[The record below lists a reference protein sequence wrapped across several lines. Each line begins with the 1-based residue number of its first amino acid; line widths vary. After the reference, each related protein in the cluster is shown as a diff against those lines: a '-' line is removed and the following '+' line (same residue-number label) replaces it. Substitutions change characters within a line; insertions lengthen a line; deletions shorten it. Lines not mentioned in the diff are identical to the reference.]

1 MKKNKIL
8 KVITFIVLA
17 IVLSAST
24 IAGYVYFALPSNEP
38 VAALEIESTPA
49 RLARGEY
56 LATHVAVCVDCH
68 STRDWSVYSGPIV
81 PGTYGMG
88 GEIMDHSK
96 GFPGDIHVPNI
107 TPAALKNWTDGDL
120 LKAITTGVNKDGK
133 ALFPLM
139 AYPRFGKMDKED
151 IYSIIT
157 YIRSLKPIENV
168 VAKTT
173 LDFPVNLINNTLP
186 EAAHFSKLPD
196 ENNTLEYGAYLVN
209 AAGCV
214 DCHSVTEK
222 GKIVAGTEFGGGM
235 EFPQPA
241 GIIRSS
247 NITSNK
253 ENGIG
258 NLSKEDFVN
267 RFKAY
272 TDSSYKIQKLTAQ
285 DINTPMPWM
294 MYAGMKTS
302 DLEAIYSYL
311 GSLKPINHLVVKESL
326 SKK

>member
-1 MKKNKIL
+1 
-8 KVITFIVLA
+8 
-17 IVLSAST
+17 
-24 IAGYVYFALPSNEP
+24 
-38 VAALEIESTPA
+38 
-49 RLARGEY
+49 
-56 LATHVAVCVDCH
+56 
-68 STRDWSVYSGPIV
+68 
-81 PGTYGMG
+81 
-88 GEIMDHSK
+88 
-96 GFPGDIHVPNI
+96 
-107 TPAALKNWTDGDL
+107 
-120 LKAITTGVNKDGK
+120 
-133 ALFPLM
+133 
-139 AYPRFGKMDKED
+139 
-151 IYSIIT
+151 
-157 YIRSLKPIENV
+157 
-168 VAKTT
+168 
-173 LDFPVNLINNTLP
+173 
-186 EAAHFSKLPD
+186 
-196 ENNTLEYGAYLVN
+196 
-209 AAGCV
+209 
-214 DCHSVTEK
+214 
-222 GKIVAGTEFGGGM
+222 M

-302 DLEAIYSYL
+302 DLEAIYTYL